1 MPGSRVGAILLA
13 VLLIASAGAVGG
25 AETAPE
31 KMTPT
36 PGKGELLPEK
46 AAICVNCHGADGK
59 PIDKLIPNIY
69 GQNEGYIYIELRD
82 MKKGARKNDMMA
94 PVVADMSR
102 DDMLA
107 FASYF
112 SSKPWTNLQ
121 QPRATSEENKRF
133 AAMAA
138 SAGCPGCHQ
147 AGYVGAG
154 TQPRVAGQSEEYL
167 LKTMMD
173 FRTGD
178 RANNSWMKDLLNTYR
193 EADIGAMARV
203 LSGM

>member
-1 MPGSRVGAILLA
+1 MPRSRGRVILLAILL
-13 VLLIASAGAVGG
+13 IAAASAVGG

-31 KMTPT
+31 KMTPS
-36 PGKGELLPEK
+36 PAKGELPPEK
-46 AAICVNCHGADGK
+46 AAICVNCHGAEGT

-94 PVVADMSR
+94 PVVEDMSR
-102 DDMLA
+102 EDMLA

-112 SSKPWTNLQ
+112 SSKRWTNLQ
-121 QPRATSEENKRF
+121 QPRAASEENKHF

-154 TQPRVAGQSEEYL
+154 TQPHVAGQSEDYL

-173 FRTGD
+173 FRSGA
-178 RANNSWMKDLLNTYR
+178 RANSSWMKDLLNTYS
-193 EADIGAMARV
+193 EADIHTMARV